1 MHLLGHPARYSSGL
15 VSLLGKVAIGSVKV
29 RRMVAISK
37 PWVVL
42 VGGFLGSGKT
52 TLILAA
58 ARELERRGLRS
69 AMVWNDQGTDL
80 VDSHYAAL
88 AGAHFGEVTGGCFC
102 CRLSQLID
110 AIGDLR
116 AHSPDV
122 IFAEPVGSC
131 TDLSATVLR
140 PLLQYSDTYRLSPLT
155 VLVDPKRA
163 QSLLEMD
170 ADPDMRFLFEK
181 QLREADLVCFTKSD
195 LYPQNP
201 ETGARHIRQL
211 SAKSGQGVA
220 AWLSE
225 VLSGTIPAGE
235 QSLEI
240 DYADYARAEAALAWL
255 NLRAVYEP
263 ETWLSP
269 AMLVGPLLDGI
280 DAALTAAHIP
290 IAHLKAVVS
299 ASTGWLKASVCANGE
314 EPTIEGDLDASPA
327 GRLELLLNLRA
338 VGKPDQVQAIV
349 EQELRPLSGLV
360 QSNMDCFS
368 PAAPVPEQRFIKTL

>member
-1 MHLLGHPARYSSGL
+1 MDATG
-15 VSLLGKVAIGSVKV
+15 
-29 RRMVAISK
+29 K

-42 VGGFLGSGKT
+42 VGGFLASGKT

-69 AMVWNDQGTDL
+69 AMVWNDQGNDL

-88 AGAHFGEVTGGCFC
+88 SGAHSGEVTGGCFC

-110 AIGDLR
+110 AIDDLR
-116 AHSPDV
+116 AHAPDV

-140 PLLQYSDTYRLSPLT
+140 PLLQYSDTYQLSPLT
-155 VLVDPKRA
+155 VLVDPLRA
-163 QSLLEMD
+163 RSMLEQNAD
-170 ADPDMRFLFEK
+170 ADMRFLFDK
-181 QLREADLVCFTKSD
+181 QLQEADLVCFTKSD
-195 LYPQNP
+195 LYPEYPQ
-201 ETGARHIRQL
+201 TGARHVRQL

-220 AWLSE
+220 AWLNE
-225 VLSGTIPAGE
+225 VLSGTVPTGE

-240 DYADYARAEAALAWL
+240 DYARYARAEAALAWL
-255 NLRAVYEP
+255 NLRAVFEP
-263 ETWLSP
+263 GTWLSP

-290 IAHLKAVVS
+290 MAHLKAVVTTP
-299 ASTGWLKASVCANGE
+299 TGWLKAAICANGQ
-314 EPTIEGDLDASPA
+314 EPMVDGNLDASPA

-338 VGKPDQVQAIV
+338 AGKPAKVRAIV
-349 EQELRPLSGLV
+349 EHELQQLSGLTRCK
-360 QSNMDCFS
+360 MDCFS
-368 PAAPVPEQRFIKTL
+368 PAAPVPEQRILKTV